1 MRLFELTELIE
12 KINGNIFT
20 RWNFLLIAILAIVG
34 GLISLKKKEIPCKDS
49 ICLLLAFIVFVVANG
64 IGIHKSA
71 KAIEILEKERKIHIE
86 KNQKY
91 EVGKGLIYTNEF
103 SNYLMDESAIFKIWY
118 CFYYGISV
126 LIIVFILFRTDW

>member
-34 GLISLKKKEIPCKDS
+34 GLISLKKDIPYDDS
-49 ICLLLAFIVFVVANG
+49 ICLISAFIVFVVANG
-64 IGIHKSA
+64 IGIHKSV
-71 KAIEILEKERKIHIE
+71 KFIKILEKERKIHIE
-86 KNQKY
+86 KNREY
-91 EVGKGLIYTNEF
+91 EVDKGLIYTNEF
-103 SNYLMDESAIFKIWY
+103 RNYLMDESAIFKIWY